1 MAIQKNIGKN
11 TIGDNN
17 KMSVSLHD
25 YNMSTHDLSTIVR
38 NTQSAGTLVP
48 NLCLVTQKGDTL
60 DIDVDSNVLTHPT
73 TGPLFGSFKLEH
85 HIYAA
90 PVRLY
95 NSWLHN
101 NRTKIGLNMAKV
113 KLPQINVALNKQY
126 DTVTKEEEQWNQ
138 VNPSCLLAYLGIR
151 GFANMEGPTSKNI
164 SKNALPILAYY
175 DIIQTTITLVKITLI
190 SKHIVVVIKKIP
202 NSFNKHRIIAFCAIF
217 RKAFYAPLTNAKMN
231 TLLTSKICPS
241 CRPITTRKRSNS
253 ITFFIN
259 STSSPNI
266 IKISIHRSLISDG
279 NRRASIV
286 EV

>member
-38 NTQSAGTLVP
+38 NTQSPGTLVP
-48 NLCLVTQKGDTL
+48 NLCLVAQKGDTF

-101 NRTKIGLNMAKV
+101 NRTKIGLNMAQV
-113 KLPQINVALNKQY
+113 KLPQIKVTLNKQY
-126 DTVTKEEEQWNQ
+126 DTITTEEEQWNQ

-151 GFANMEGPTSKNI
+151 GFANIEGPNSKI
-164 SKNALPILAYY
+164 VSKNALPILAYY
-175 DIIQTTITLVKITLI
+175 DIFKNYYANTQEEDFYIIGNTEELI
-190 SKHIVVVIKKIP
+190 
-202 NSFNKHRIIAFCAIF
+202 
-217 RKAFYAPLTNAKMN
+217 
-231 TLLTSKICPS
+231 
-241 CRPITTRKRSNS
+241 
-253 ITFFIN
+253 
-259 STSSPNI
+259 
-266 IKISIHRSLISDG
+266 ISING
-279 NRRASIV
+279 T
-286 EV
+286 EVNPNVIPSNEGRVNKTGIITIAPNTIKR